1 MPALAVLWPKS
12 GQPSVARSFTRPNYS
27 RFNSPGVGTEHAPG
41 RLGGARIAEGVQVSA
56 DDELKAQFARL
67 LLGEGRGLLEVVR
80 ARPSNADAWEAL
92 WLADEAIGAAG
103 EQELAESNV
112 ARVRR

>member
-1 MPALAVLWPKS
+1 M
-12 GQPSVARSFTRPNYS
+12 
-27 RFNSPGVGTEHAPG
+27 
-41 RLGGARIAEGVQVSA
+41 SA
-56 DDELKAQFARL
+56 DDELELQAARL
-67 LLGEGRGLLEVVR
+67 LLGEGRLRRAKSGLLEVVR